1 MPNKKSAEKALR
13 QSNKRFVLNLRRKR
27 DMRDLFKQGLG
38 FIEQGKTADAEK
50 LIPAI
55 FKAVDKAAKRG
66 VIKKNTAARRKS
78 MYVRAI
84 ERSKKEPVKAT
95 KKTSSSVSKSK
106 STKKKTAAV
115 TKSKAARSVKKK

>member
-13 QSNKRFVLNLRRKR
+13 QSDKRFVLNLRRKR
-27 DMRDLFKQGLG
+27 DMRDLFKEGFV

-78 MYVRAI
+78 VYVRAI
-84 ERSKKEPVKAT
+84 ERSKKAPAKTKTT
-95 KKTSSSVSKSK
+95 KKTPTSAKATVGRAP
-106 STKKKTAAV
+106 KKKTIA
-115 TKSKAARSVKKK
+115 KKK